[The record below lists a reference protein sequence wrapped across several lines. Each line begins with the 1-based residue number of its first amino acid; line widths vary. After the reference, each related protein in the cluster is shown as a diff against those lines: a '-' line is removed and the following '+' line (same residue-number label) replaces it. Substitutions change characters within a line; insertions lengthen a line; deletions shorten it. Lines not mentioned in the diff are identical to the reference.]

1 MRFSAQ
7 LPSNHVEGGAAFTSA
22 RAIGEMAASCEAAGF
37 DAAWVTEHPFPSDA
51 WMASG
56 GHHALDPF
64 VSLAVA
70 ATTTTKLRLH
80 TNILVLPYRNPF
92 LTAKAVASLDAVSG
106 GRVIMGVAAGYLED
120 EYEAL
125 GADFGHRNEVSD
137 DALVAMQ
144 EAWRGQSMQRSG
156 PGYAAPGNVMLPRP
170 SQDPH
175 PPIWVG
181 GNTKRAMRRVVEH
194 AQGWSPFPAPAAMK
208 ERTRTASLESAGDLA
223 EGIDRLR
230 EMAASAGRTDT
241 LDVNF
246 VPFGRHMNH
255 KAPLDADAICEQA
268 EQLEAIGVTW
278 LTIGMPVETAERY
291 HDAVAEFG
299 ERVVARLGGPG
310 A

>member
-1 MRFSAQ
+1 MKFSAQ

-70 ATTTTKLRLH
+70 ATTTTTLRLH

-106 GRVIMGVAAGYLED
+106 GRVILGVAAGYLED

-125 GADFGHRNEVSD
+125 GADFANRNDVSD
-137 DALVAMQ
+137 DALAAMSD
-144 EAWRGQSMQRSG
+144 AWRGESLRRSG
-156 PGYAAPGNVMLPRP
+156 PGYSAPGNVMLPRP
-170 SQDPH
+170 VQDPH

-181 GNTKRAMRRVVEH
+181 GNSRRAMRRVVEH

-208 ERTRTASLESAGDLA
+208 KRTRTAALESEGDLA
-223 EGIDRLR
+223 DGIDRLR
-230 EMAASAGRTDT
+230 EMAASAGRTDR

-255 KAPLDADAICEQA
+255 SAPLDADGLCEQA
-268 EQLEAIGVTW
+268 QQLEAIGVTW
-278 LTIGMPVETAERY
+278 LTIGMPVESAGRY
-291 HDAVAEFG
+291 HEAVAEFG
-299 ERVVARLGGPG
+299 ERVIARLGH
-310 A
+310 